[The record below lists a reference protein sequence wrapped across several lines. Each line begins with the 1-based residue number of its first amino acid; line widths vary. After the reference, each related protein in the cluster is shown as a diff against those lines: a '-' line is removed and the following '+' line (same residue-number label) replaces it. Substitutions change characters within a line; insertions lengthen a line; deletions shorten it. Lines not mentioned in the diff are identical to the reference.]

1 MVAIADGGDP
11 IRSTMTHVRTQTEK
25 SSAGWS
31 GDELVRFIEE
41 HASIAAAASVAGPH
55 GRAGRRH
62 GHRRG
67 QPGHR
72 AGAATDNLGGVPELE
87 YQATLSGRPFGKD
100 GERSTWATLARQAGR
115 VSVSDRLPLRFTAV
129 ALPPGLQR
137 LRVEVTLRLPEPSE
151 DGPKLAIAGR

>member
-1 MVAIADGGDP
+1 
-11 IRSTMTHVRTQTEK
+11 MTHVRTQTEK

-31 GDELVRFIEE
+31 GDEVVR
-41 HASIAAAASVAGPH
+41 SIAAAQDAGPAV
-55 GRAGRRH
+55 GERAAAPARRPSRVH
-62 GHRRG
+62 TAVLD
-67 QPGHR
+67 
-72 AGAATDNLGGVPELE
+72 AGKAIGGASRDIELELATDNVGGVPELE

-115 VSVSDRLPLRFTAV
+115 ASVSDRLPLRFTAV

-151 DGPKLAIAGR
+151 AGPRLAIAGR